1 MEVEPLT
8 QQLPRTME
16 GFEES
21 KVQARLAGR
30 EWFRVVV
37 DDPVDVAVDVD
48 VDVDV
53 AVDVDELFLEKIGM
67 WFNKFVSLFFEDMAI
82 AAGFSFSKPT

>member
-21 KVQARLAGR
+21 EVQARLSAR

-37 DDPVDVAVDVD
+37 DDPVAVDVD
-48 VDVDV
+48 
-53 AVDVDELFLEKIGM
+53 VDVDELFLEKIGM

-82 AAGFSFSKPT
+82 AADFSFLKPT

>member
-1 MEVEPLT
+1 MEPPT

-16 GFEES
+16 GLEES
-21 KVQARLAGR
+21 EVQTRLAGR

-37 DDPVDVAVDVD
+37 DDPVAVDVD

-53 AVDVDELFLEKIGM
+53 DVGVDVDVAVDVDVDVDELFLEKIG
-67 WFNKFVSLFFEDMAI
+67 I
-82 AAGFSFSKPT
+82 